1 MFWKSHM
8 GGKYFI
14 WGANTSYGGQILHMG
29 VNTSYGGQM
38 LHMGGNCP
46 PLPTPVVT
54 PLMMPTYIQNQML
67 PPPHTSTKNG
77 AWKVFWNSLNSSIH
91 FKSLIRS
98 AAFYSKNTPLLY
110 IYVNNIPDS
119 STNEIPE
126 SSHHSLERVSKGVK
140 EQIFIVH
147 VSTHVLAFM
156 VYYMSIIV
164 LTYSAYLHYECEIA
178 KLI

>member
-1 MFWKSHM
+1 M
-8 GGKYFI
+8 
-14 WGANTSYGGQILHMG
+14 
-29 VNTSYGGQM
+29 
-38 LHMGGNCP
+38 
-46 PLPTPVVT
+46 
-54 PLMMPTYIQNQML
+54 
-67 PPPHTSTKNG
+67 
-77 AWKVFWNSLNSSIH
+77 
-91 FKSLIRS
+91 RS

-147 VSTHVLAFM
+147 VSKHVLAFN
-156 VYYMSIIV
+156 I